1 MRIRQAAV
9 RASLAITLSFLTCP
23 GFAQSQSPLVP
34 FAQVSA
40 GDTAWML
47 TATAL
52 VLLMS
57 IPGLALFYAGMVR
70 KKNILSTMAQVTVIC
85 ALVSLIWFA
94 LGYSLAFSTG
104 TAWLGDTG
112 GAWLQ
117 SLRFDK
123 LHAQLSVHPL
133 APSVPEPVFVMFQLS
148 FAVITPALIVGAF
161 AERIRFAALLWFI
174 PLWSLV
180 VYAPVA
186 HWVWAPN
193 GWLNAMGALDF
204 AGGTVV
210 HINAGVAGLV
220 AAWMVGKRL
229 GHGSV
234 PLMPANLGYTAMGA
248 GLLWVGWMGFN
259 GGSAGAADGRAGMAV
274 LVTQLAAAAATLS
287 WMLAEWIVRRTPTL
301 LGLCSGAVA
310 GLVAITPASGF
321 VSPASAV
328 LIGAVAGV
336 GCYWGATGLKRL
348 LGADDALDVFGVH
361 GIGGLIGA
369 LMTGWL
375 ADPAI
380 GGVAGSLLTQAM
392 AAGVTVAYS
401 GTATALILWLVDLLI
416 GLRVTAV
423 QETDGLDLSQ
433 HGERV
438 E

>member
-1 MRIRQAAV
+1 
-9 RASLAITLSFLTCP
+9 
-23 GFAQSQSPLVP
+23 
-34 FAQVSA
+34 
-40 GDTAWML
+40 
-47 TATAL
+47 
-52 VLLMS
+52 
-57 IPGLALFYAGMVR
+57 
-70 KKNILSTMAQVTVIC
+70 
-85 ALVSLIWFA
+85 
-94 LGYSLAFSTG
+94 
-104 TAWLGDTG
+104 
-112 GAWLQ
+112 
-117 SLRFDK
+117 
-123 LHAQLSVHPL
+123 
-133 APSVPEPVFVMFQLS
+133 
-148 FAVITPALIVGAF
+148 
-161 AERIRFAALLWFI
+161 
-174 PLWSLV
+174 
-180 VYAPVA
+180 
-186 HWVWAPN
+186 
-193 GWLNAMGALDF
+193 
-204 AGGTVV
+204 
-210 HINAGVAGLV
+210 
-220 AAWMVGKRL
+220 
-229 GHGSV
+229 
-234 PLMPANLGYTAMGA
+234 
-248 GLLWVGWMGFN
+248 
-259 GGSAGAADGRAGMAV
+259 
-274 LVTQLAAAAATLS
+274 
-287 WMLAEWIVRRTPTL
+287 LAEWIVRRTPTL